1 MPSPKSVR
9 RATSTQTDERQEYAY
24 ITVGIDPGTGTT
36 GYGAVA
42 LTHTGEFVLLACGV
56 IRTPPRTP
64 MHLRLQE
71 LFNDLCGI
79 IEEFQPQALAVE
91 KLFFGRNVTTAIT
104 VGQARGIVLLAAAN
118 AQLDVAEYTPAEV
131 KQAIAGYGNASKRQV
146 QEMVQRILELSEI
159 PRPDDAADG
168 VAIAVC
174 HLQSLYYRRR
184 IADADAQIDI
194 QTDSQTNLQTEIDSG
209 ADIETLLQK

>member
-1 MPSPKSVR
+1 MV
-9 RATSTQTDERQEYAY
+9 AAHQDYDYVTM
-24 ITVGIDPGTGTT
+24 GIDPGTGTT
-36 GYGAVA
+36 GYGVVG
-42 LTHTGEFVLLACGV
+42 LSHNGGFDLLACGV

-71 LFNDLCGI
+71 LFQDLRDLI
-79 IEEFQPQALAVE
+79 DEFRPQSVAVE

-104 VGQARGIVLLAAAN
+104 VGQARGVVLLAAAL

-131 KQAIAGYGNASKRQV
+131 KQAIAGYGNADKRQV
-146 QEMVQRILELSEI
+146 QEMVQRILELAEI

-174 HLQSLYYRRR
+174 HLQSLTYHRRV
-184 IADADAQIDI
+184 ADAEAEMDPP
-194 QTDSQTNLQTEIDSG
+194 
-209 ADIETLLQK
+209 